1 MTEMTAP
8 MMGNGQPVDERDTI
22 LEVRNLKKYFPIT
35 AGFILQRRVADIK
48 AVDDV
53 SFFVKR
59 GETLGLVGE
68 SGSGQ
73 DHSGQ
78 EHPAVGEADGGRG
91 GLRGHGHHE
100 SRPGPAAHHPA
111 AHADHLP
118 GPVQLAEPPD
128 EGVGHRGRSADDTP
142 AGQEQAGVPAP
153 SRGSC
158 CSRWG

>member
-8 MMGNGQPVDERDTI
+8 MAGNGQPVDERDTI

-59 GETLGLVGE
+59 GETPGAGGRERVGE
-68 SGSGQ
+68 DDGGP
-73 DHSGQ
+73 
-78 EHPAVGEADGGRG
+78 EHPAAGEADGGRG
-91 GLRGHGHHE
+91 GLRGHGHHAG
-100 SRPGPAAHHPA
+100 RPGPTADHPA

-128 EGVGHRGRSADDTP
+128 EGAWTSSA
-142 AGQEQAGVPAP
+142 
-153 SRGSC
+153 R
-158 CSRWG
+158 R

>member
-68 SGSGQ
+68 SGSGKTT
-73 DHSGQ
+73 
-78 EHPAVGEADGGRG
+78 VGRSILQLEKPTAGEVVFEGTDITRVGRDQ
-91 GLRGHGHHE
+91 L
-100 SRPGPAAHHPA
+100 AHDPA

-128 EGVGHRGRSADDTP
+128 EGAGHRR
-142 AGQEQAGVPAP
+142 
-153 SRGSC
+153 
-158 CSRWG
+158 